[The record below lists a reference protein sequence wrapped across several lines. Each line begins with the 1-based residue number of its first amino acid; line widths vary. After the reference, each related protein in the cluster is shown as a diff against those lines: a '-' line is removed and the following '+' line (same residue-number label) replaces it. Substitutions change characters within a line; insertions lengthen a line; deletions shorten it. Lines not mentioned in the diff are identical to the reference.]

1 MKTSP
6 TFRSDKKVVYNN
18 SSKQFTTEQLE
29 LLSLGLNFGIAPKR
43 FPIVEYVTATEVL
56 CQKLEEIGDDES
68 MEKARKIRN
77 EVFLHL
83 KRGYKLRLRSNLTP
97 AQRKVLNELKAD
109 DSIIICPADKG
120 KAVVIEDR
128 ETYLSKMQDQIHEGN
143 YEISKKGE
151 KTILR
156 RLHRRIVDQLI
167 AMGID
172 DWKEQRRFT
181 VTGPVM
187 ASMALLIKV
196 HKKNFPGRAYESQID
211 DASYKIC
218 QELTRILNPIDEK
231 GESFIQDTYHFKELL
246 GNLEVRDDDLMGS
259 LDVVG
264 MFPNV
269 PLKKTLEVVREELEN
284 DDTLQMRTKW
294 EIDDIMKL
302 LEISIETYFKT
313 LDGKIYFQRDG
324 LPIGKS
330 ISKPLAGIYMHWFE
344 RTYVF
349 NDNNQFKDNIVFWKR
364 QVDDIF
370 FVWKGSKEEL
380 ELFVW
385 LLNGVEYRVQFT

>member
-1 MKTSP
+1 MK
-6 TFRSDKKVVYNN
+6 
-18 SSKQFTTEQLE
+18 
-29 LLSLGLNFGIAPKR
+29 
-43 FPIVEYVTATEVL
+43 
-56 CQKLEEIGDDES
+56 
-68 MEKARKIRN
+68 
-77 EVFLHL
+77 
-83 KRGYKLRLRSNLTP
+83 LRSNLSP
-97 AQRKVLNELKAD
+97 AQRKVLNKLMAD

-120 KAVVIEDR
+120 KVVVVEDR
-128 ETYLSKMQDQIHEGN
+128 ETYLSKMQDLIHEGN
-143 YEISKKGE
+143 YEITKKNE

-167 AMGID
+167 EMGID
-172 DWKEQRRFT
+172 GWKEQRRYT

-196 HKKNFPGRAYESQID
+196 HKKNFPGRAYVFQID
-211 DASYKIC
+211 DPSYKIC

-231 GESFIQDTYHFKELL
+231 GESFIRDTYHFKELVNNL
-246 GNLEVRDDDLMGS
+246 GVQEEDLIGS
-259 LDVVG
+259 LDIVG

-269 PLKKTLEVVREELEN
+269 PLKKTLEVVREELHN
-284 DDTLQMRTKW
+284 DDTLHLRTEW

-330 ISKPLAGIYMHWFE
+330 ISKPLADIYMHWFE
-344 RTYVF
+344 KAYVF
-349 NDNNQFKDNIVFWKR
+349 NADNQFRDNISFWKR

-370 FVWKGSKEEL
+370 FVWKGSKEDL
-380 ELFVW
+380 
-385 LLNGVEYRVQFT
+385 